1 MAYRTELFMKHKFDP
16 TILRS
21 YDIRGQIGA
30 TLNTN
35 DAFAIGAGFG
45 HHIKS
50 SSEGRIAVGRDGRL
64 SSPDLSAALIDGLKR
79 AGCHVYDIGLGPTPM
94 LYFADR
100 HLNSD
105 GAIQVTGSHNPPD
118 YNGFKMVRNHQSY
131 FGEDIQNLGKAC
143 ALGLTLEG
151 AGTSEQVSVFDDY
164 IDRLRQNID
173 FGDFSVVWDA
183 GNGAAG
189 PAVDALVSG
198 ISGTHKTLFTDVDG
212 RFPNHHPNP
221 TDPNTL
227 NFLKEQVQAASADCG
242 IGFDGDGDRIGVIDK
257 TGRQVSGDLLTAF
270 LSLDILERQ
279 NGADILFDVK
289 SSSTAL
295 DIVRRAGGK
304 PHLWRTG
311 HSHMKKRLKEL
322 GSPLAGEMSGHI
334 FIADDF
340 YGFDDALYVA
350 CRFLS
355 RLVHMR
361 QEENKSL
368 TDFLDQLPPS
378 FTTPE
383 CHIHCPDNEKF
394 TVVEQL
400 SQKVSAMMPAEQINL
415 IDGVRVTTASG
426 WCLIRA
432 SNTEPALV
440 VRAQGENQ
448 AALDET
454 IEFLSSQLKAAG
466 ISWDGP

>member
-1 MAYRTELFMKHKFDP
+1 MIHQFHP

-21 YDIRGQIGA
+21 YDIRGQIGK
-30 TLNTN
+30 TLSTD

-45 HHIKS
+45 QQIKS
-50 SSEGRIAVGRDGRL
+50 SSKGRVAVGRDGRL
-64 SSPDLSAALIDGLKR
+64 SSPDLSAALIDGLCR
-79 AGCHVYDIGLGPTPM
+79 AGCTVFDIGVGPTPM

-100 HLNSD
+100 HLGCD

-118 YNGFKMVRNHQSY
+118 YNGFKMVRAHQSY
-131 FGEDIQNLGKAC
+131 FGNDIQELGEAC
-143 ALGLTLEG
+143 RTGLSFGQPGSVEP
-151 AGTSEQVSVFDDY
+151 VSVFDSY
-164 IDRLRQNID
+164 VARLRQNID
-173 FGDFSVVWDA
+173 FGAFTVVWDA

-189 PAVDALVSG
+189 PAVEALVKPLSG
-198 ISGTHKTLFTDVDG
+198 SHNTLFTDIDG

-221 TDPNTL
+221 VDPATL
-227 NFLKEQVQAASADCG
+227 KFLTEQVKAANADCG
-242 IGFDGDGDRIGVIDK
+242 IGFDGDGDRIGVIDRN
-257 TGRQVSGDLLTAF
+257 GRQVGGDLLTAF
-270 LSLDILERQ
+270 ISLDILQRHK
-279 NGADILFDVK
+279 GADILFDVK

-295 DIVRRAGGK
+295 DLVRRAGGK

-311 HSHMKKRLKEL
+311 HSHMKQRLKEL
-322 GSPLAGEMSGHI
+322 QAPMAGEMSGHI

-355 RLVHMR
+355 RLSFMA
-361 QEENKSL
+361 QTTNETL

-383 CHIHCPDNEKF
+383 CHISCPDEEKF
-394 TVVEQL
+394 AVIERL
-400 SQKVSAMMPAEQINL
+400 SHQIRAVMPTEQINL
-415 IDGVRVTTASG
+415 IDGVRLTTAQG

-440 VRAQGENQ
+440 ARAEGKDE
-448 AALDET
+448 AALDEMISVLRT
-454 IEFLSSQLKAAG
+454 HLAEAG
-466 ISWDGP
+466 ITWAGP